1 MTRSYTMRAR
11 AESTAETRQRIL
23 DAVNQLSYEQLSV
36 QIALTD
42 VAERAGVSVQTVL
55 RHFGTK
61 DALFEAAWD
70 LEVVRVRGER
80 TAPVGDVGAAVAVI
94 VGSYERTGDWAV
106 RLQAVEHTEDL
117 ARRVVTIGRK
127 FHRAWV
133 EEVFASQLDGRAD
146 RAELVE
152 LLIVATDV
160 LTWKIL
166 RRDARLSRRATCG
179 RMQRLVRAVLS
190 SAAGP

>member
-42 VAERAGVSVQTVL
+42 VAERARVSVQTVL

-80 TAPVGDVGAAVAVI
+80 T
-94 VGSYERTGDWAV
+94 
-106 RLQAVEHTEDL
+106 
-117 ARRVVTIGRK
+117 
-127 FHRAWV
+127 
-133 EEVFASQLDGRAD
+133 
-146 RAELVE
+146 
-152 LLIVATDV
+152 
-160 LTWKIL
+160 
-166 RRDARLSRRATCG
+166 
-179 RMQRLVRAVLS
+179 
-190 SAAGP
+190 